1 LKKLK
6 IKNVKIEKTSKII
19 NMTPLPDYRP
29 KQLSVGPLEAE
40 ILSIVWELGSAT
52 VKDVHDRILADP
64 DRELAYT
71 SVTTVLRR
79 LTEKGW
85 LACNKEGKA
94 FYWRPL
100 LTKQQAEVI
109 KAQSDRKT
117 HSSRTGSQR
126 RKINMHLFMIITAVA
141 VAYWLRSSGNIPQ
154 GNWHLRWQ
162 KTLFLFL
169 FPPLLIFMTVTAVV
183 CMGTQGKMGGMYT
196 NPFSYI
202 LALISL
208 GFFNIL
214 GLKLVLG
221 GWKAIK
227 SARECPQVNLNGKP
241 VRILQTGALFAG
253 QIGFWQPELVVS
265 EGLLET
271 LSPIHLE
278 SVLAHEQGHYQYRDT
293 FWFFWLGW
301 MRSCTAW
308 LPNTEPLWQE
318 LLVLRELRADS
329 YAASQVDPLVL
340 TI

>member
-1 LKKLK
+1 
-6 IKNVKIEKTSKII
+6 
-19 NMTPLPDYRP
+19 
-29 KQLSVGPLEAE
+29 
-40 ILSIVWELGSAT
+40 
-52 VKDVHDRILADP
+52 
-64 DRELAYT
+64 
-71 SVTTVLRR
+71 
-79 LTEKGW
+79 
-85 LACNKEGKA
+85 
-94 FYWRPL
+94 
-100 LTKQQAEVI
+100 
-109 KAQSDRKT
+109 
-117 HSSRTGSQR
+117 
-126 RKINMHLFMIITAVA
+126 MHLFMIITAVA

-293 FWFFWLGW
+293 FWFFWLSW

-340 TI
+340 AESLLLVVSNNPITSDVCCAALGACDRLEQRIEALLTPPEPISERQLPSWRIFLLAFLPLITVVFHT

>member
-1 LKKLK
+1 
-6 IKNVKIEKTSKII
+6 
-19 NMTPLPDYRP
+19 
-29 KQLSVGPLEAE
+29 
-40 ILSIVWELGSAT
+40 
-52 VKDVHDRILADP
+52 
-64 DRELAYT
+64 
-71 SVTTVLRR
+71 
-79 LTEKGW
+79 
-85 LACNKEGKA
+85 
-94 FYWRPL
+94 
-100 LTKQQAEVI
+100 
-109 KAQSDRKT
+109 
-117 HSSRTGSQR
+117 
-126 RKINMHLFMIITAVA
+126 MHLFMIITAVA

-227 SARECPQVNLNGKP
+227 SARECPQMNLNGKQ
-241 VRILQTGALFAG
+241 VRILQTEALFAG

-301 MRSCTAW
+301 MRECTAW

-340 TI
+340 AESLLLVVSNNPITSDVCCAALGAGDRLEQRIEALLTPPEPISERQLPSWRIFLLAFLPLITVVFHT

>member
-1 LKKLK
+1 
-6 IKNVKIEKTSKII
+6 
-19 NMTPLPDYRP
+19 
-29 KQLSVGPLEAE
+29 
-40 ILSIVWELGSAT
+40 
-52 VKDVHDRILADP
+52 
-64 DRELAYT
+64 
-71 SVTTVLRR
+71 
-79 LTEKGW
+79 
-85 LACNKEGKA
+85 
-94 FYWRPL
+94 
-100 LTKQQAEVI
+100 
-109 KAQSDRKT
+109 
-117 HSSRTGSQR
+117 
-126 RKINMHLFMIITAVA
+126 MHLFMIITAVA
-141 VAYWLRSSGNIPQ
+141 VAYRLRSSGNIPQ

-196 NPFSYI
+196 NSFSYI

-214 GLKLVLG
+214 VLKLVLG

-227 SARECPQVNLNGKP
+227 SARECPQMNLNGKQ
-241 VRILQTGALFAG
+241 VRILQTKALFAG

-340 TI
+340 AESLLLVVSSNPITSDVCCAALGAGDRLEQRIEALLTPPEPISERQLPSWRIFLLAFLPLITVVFHT

>member
-1 LKKLK
+1 
-6 IKNVKIEKTSKII
+6 
-19 NMTPLPDYRP
+19 
-29 KQLSVGPLEAE
+29 
-40 ILSIVWELGSAT
+40 
-52 VKDVHDRILADP
+52 
-64 DRELAYT
+64 
-71 SVTTVLRR
+71 
-79 LTEKGW
+79 
-85 LACNKEGKA
+85 
-94 FYWRPL
+94 
-100 LTKQQAEVI
+100 
-109 KAQSDRKT
+109 
-117 HSSRTGSQR
+117 
-126 RKINMHLFMIITAVA
+126 MHTLMIITAVA

-214 GLKLVLG
+214 GIKLVLG

-227 SARECPQVNLNGKP
+227 SARKCPQVNLNGKQ
-241 VRILQTGALFAG
+241 VRILHTGALFAG

-265 EGLLET
+265 KGLLET
-271 LSPIHLE
+271 LSPLHLE

-340 TI
+340 AESLLLVVSNNPITSDVCCAALGAGDRLEQRIEALLTPSEPISEAQLQSWHIFLLAFLPLITVVFHT

>member
-1 LKKLK
+1 
-6 IKNVKIEKTSKII
+6 
-19 NMTPLPDYRP
+19 
-29 KQLSVGPLEAE
+29 
-40 ILSIVWELGSAT
+40 
-52 VKDVHDRILADP
+52 
-64 DRELAYT
+64 
-71 SVTTVLRR
+71 
-79 LTEKGW
+79 
-85 LACNKEGKA
+85 
-94 FYWRPL
+94 
-100 LTKQQAEVI
+100 
-109 KAQSDRKT
+109 
-117 HSSRTGSQR
+117 
-126 RKINMHLFMIITAVA
+126 MHLFMIITAVA
-141 VAYWLRSSGNIPQ
+141 IAYRLRSSGNIPQ

-227 SARECPQVNLNGKP
+227 SARECPQVNLNGKQ
-241 VRILQTGALFAG
+241 VRILQTKALFAG

-301 MRSCTAW
+301 MRECTAW

-340 TI
+340 AESLLLVVSNNPITSDVCCAALGAGDRLEQRIEALLTPLEPISAAQLPSWRIFLLAFLPLITVVFHT